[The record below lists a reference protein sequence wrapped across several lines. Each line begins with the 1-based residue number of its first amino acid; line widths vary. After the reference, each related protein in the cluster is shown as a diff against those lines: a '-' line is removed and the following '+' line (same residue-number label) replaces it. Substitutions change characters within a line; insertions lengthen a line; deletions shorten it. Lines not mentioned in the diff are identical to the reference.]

1 MTLNS
6 KECVQVSNNEKI
18 AIVGAGPTGIY
29 TLFSLLQ
36 QQTPLSISIFEQA
49 DEAGV
54 GMPYSDEENSKMM
67 LANIASIEIPPIYC
81 TYLEWL
87 QKQED
92 SHLQRYG
99 VKKETLH
106 DRQFFPR
113 ILLGEYFR
121 DQFLRLV
128 DQARQQKF
136 AVAVYESCQVTDLQI
151 TNAGVMLPTNQDLP
165 SETFDLAVIATGH
178 VWPDEEEA
186 TRTYFP
192 SPWSG
197 LMEAK
202 VDACNVGIMGTS
214 LSGLDAAMAVAIQH
228 GSFIEDDKQ
237 HVVFH
242 RDNASEKLNIT
253 LLSRTGILPE
263 ADFYCPIPYEPLHI
277 VTDQALNAEIQKGEE
292 GLLDRVFRLIV
303 EEIKFADP
311 DWSQRI
317 ALESLNVDS
326 FAQAWF
332 AERKQRDPFD
342 WAEKNLQEVE
352 RNKREKH
359 TVPWR
364 YVILRLHE
372 AVQEIVPHLNEH
384 DHKRFSKGLARVFI
398 DNYAAIPS
406 ESIRR
411 LLALREAGIIHI
423 LALGED
429 YKMEINESRTVLK
442 TEDNSYSFDVFID
455 ARGQRPLKVKDIPF
469 PGLREQLQKTGD
481 EIPDVGEDYTLQQPE
496 DIRGRVAFGALPW
509 LMHDQPFVQGLTA
522 CAEIGEAMARAVVKP
537 ASRARRRLSFD

>member
-1 MTLNS
+1 M
-6 KECVQVSNNEKI
+6 KKI

-87 QKQED
+87 QKQEA
-92 SHLQRYG
+92 SYLQRYG

-106 DRQFFPR
+106 DRQFLPR

-128 DQARQQKF
+128 DQARKQKF

-151 TNAGVMLPTNQDLP
+151 TNAGVMLATNQDLP

-253 LLSRTGILPE
+253 LMSRTGILPE

-469 PGLREQLQKTGD
+469 HGLREQLQKTGD

>member
-1 MTLNS
+1 M
-6 KECVQVSNNEKI
+6 KKI

-106 DRQFFPR
+106 DRQFLPR

-151 TNAGVMLPTNQDLP
+151 TNAGVMLATNQDLP

-342 WAEKNLQEVE
+342 WAEKISRKSNAI
-352 RNKREKH
+352 NEKN
-359 TVPWR
+359 
-364 YVILRLHE
+364 IL
-372 AVQEIVPHLNEH
+372 
-384 DHKRFSKGLARVFI
+384 F
-398 DNYAAIPS
+398 
-406 ESIRR
+406 
-411 LLALREAGIIHI
+411 LALCHSA
-423 LALGED
+423 
-429 YKMEINESRTVLK
+429 
-442 TEDNSYSFDVFID
+442 
-455 ARGQRPLKVKDIPF
+455 
-469 PGLREQLQKTGD
+469 
-481 EIPDVGEDYTLQQPE
+481 
-496 DIRGRVAFGALPW
+496 
-509 LMHDQPFVQGLTA
+509 
-522 CAEIGEAMARAVVKP
+522 P
-537 ASRARRRLSFD
+537 A

>member
-1 MTLNS
+1 MKS
-6 KECVQVSNNEKI
+6 GRFI
-18 AIVGAGPTGIY
+18 
-29 TLFSLLQ
+29 
-36 QQTPLSISIFEQA
+36 
-49 DEAGV
+49 
-54 GMPYSDEENSKMM
+54 
-67 LANIASIEIPPIYC
+67 
-81 TYLEWL
+81 
-87 QKQED
+87 
-92 SHLQRYG
+92 
-99 VKKETLH
+99 
-106 DRQFFPR
+106 
-113 ILLGEYFR
+113 
-121 DQFLRLV
+121 
-128 DQARQQKF
+128 
-136 AVAVYESCQVTDLQI
+136 
-151 TNAGVMLPTNQDLP
+151 GVM
-165 SETFDLAVIATGH
+165 S
-178 VWPDEEEA
+178 
-186 TRTYFP
+186 
-192 SPWSG
+192 
-197 LMEAK
+197 
-202 VDACNVGIMGTS
+202 GTS
-214 LSGLDAAMAVAIQH
+214 LDGVDVVLATIDEHRVAQLASLSWPIPVSLKQAVLDICQGQQLTLSQFGQLDTQLGRLFADAVNALLKEQNLQARDIVAIGCH
-228 GSFIEDDKQ
+228 GQTVWHEPTGVAPHTLQIG
-237 HVVFH
+237 
-242 RDNASEKLNIT
+242 DNNQI
-253 LLSRTGILPE
+253 
-263 ADFYCPIPYEPLHI
+263 
-277 VTDQALNAEIQKGEE
+277 
-292 GLLDRVFRLIV
+292 
-303 EEIKFADP
+303 DP

-352 RNKREKH
+352 RNKRENH

-398 DNYAAIPS
+398 DNYATIPS

-429 YKMEINESRTVLK
+429 YEMEINESRTVLK

-537 ASRARRRLSFD
+537 ASRARRRLSFNQM